1 MIKEVNE
8 KDISEC
14 VRVIRDSFATV
25 ADELALL
32 LKTPQ
37 NSLRLQ
43 QQRID

>member
-25 ADELALL
+25 ADQFGFTAILYYC
-32 LKTPQ
+32 KITM
-37 NSLRLQ
+37 SVS
-43 QQRID
+43 